1 MRILHTSDW
10 HLGHTLHDVGREYEH
25 RAFLQWLVDQIR
37 DREIDAL
44 LIAGDIFDTAN
55 PSAASQDLWFWFL
68 AQAVKARPGLQIV
81 AIAGNHDSAARL
93 EAPGHLLRQFDI
105 RVIGSLPR
113 KEDRTFDPE
122 GVLVPLIDEAGES
135 RAVVVAMPFLRGG
148 DLSLVEAS
156 TSVDAQQEEDPLIEG
171 VRRLYAQ
178 SFEVA
183 RSSSLPIFA
192 MGHCY
197 LVSGQVSELSERK
210 VLGGN
215 QHALPLSL
223 FPDDVAYVALGHLH
237 LAQALDGGRVRYS
250 GSPIP
255 LAMSERHYP
264 HAVTVLDIGN
274 DGGLHQEQ
282 VRIPRIV
289 DLLRIPERDAL
300 PLPEALE
307 KLQSLAPRRPEETSQ
322 APRPFLEVSVRLE
335 KPETTLRATLEAALE
350 GKGYLLAKITPQ
362 YSGTGQTLG
371 DAPQIHGLRELDVE
385 DVFRRKW
392 SRDFPGE
399 PAQEHLSALHEL
411 VDQVNQ
417 EVSR

>member
-10 HLGHTLHDVGREYEH
+10 HLGHTLHEVAREFEH
-25 RAFLQWLVDQIR
+25 RSFLEWLVGQIHS
-37 DREIDAL
+37 REIDVL

-55 PSAASQDLWFWFL
+55 PSATSQDLWFWFL
-68 AQAVKARPGLQIV
+68 AQAVNARPGLQVV

-93 EAPGHLLRQFDI
+93 EAPDHLLRQFGI

-113 KEDRTFDPE
+113 KEDGAFDP
-122 GVLVPLIDEAGES
+122 GRVLVPLKDSKGKTS
-135 RAVVVAMPFLRGG
+135 AVVVAMPFLRAG
-148 DLSLVEAS
+148 DLPSFEAS
-156 TSVDAQQEEDPLIEG
+156 TDERTQEEVDPLIEG
-171 VRRLYAQ
+171 VRHIYHQA
-178 SFEVA
+178 FEVA
-183 RSSSLPIFA
+183 RSSGLPMFA

-223 FPDDVAYVALGHLH
+223 FPSDVAYVALGHLH
-237 LAQALDGGRVRYS
+237 LPQTLDGGRVRYS

-255 LAMSERHYP
+255 LSMSERNYP
-264 HAVTVLDIGN
+264 HSVTVLEFLAT
-274 DGGLHQEQ
+274 GGLQQEQ

-289 DLLRIPERDAL
+289 DLLRIPEKDAL
-300 PLPEALE
+300 PLPELLE
-307 KLQSLAPRRPEETSQ
+307 RLESIPTRSLEEISKAPK
-322 APRPFLEVSVRLE
+322 PFLEVCVRLE
-335 KPETTLRATLEAALE
+335 RPETTLRATLEAALE

-371 DAPQIHGLRELDVE
+371 DAPQVHGLRELEAE
-385 DVFRRKW
+385 DVFRAKW
-392 SRDFPGE
+392 SRDFQGE
-399 PAQEHLSALHEL
+399 PAKEHLSAFHEL